1 MTILIF
7 NSWLDISSLTSCP
20 PCLKCSSPKKSL
32 PLKMQLAA
40 TTDLWDRPMNSS
52 SVASDR
58 KIFFCSTKSSSLG
71 TGPSSD
77 FATFYQTRVQSSTRL
92 VNNWL
97 ALNKAV
103 ETCSMCLWP
112 MKMPTQYLRTTHYV
126 ILSLMILKI
135 LLASRLVTVV

>member
-1 MTILIF
+1 MQITNSRYSVNQQGEGGTLCKFSTNRGSNKITIYIVFGQSFMTILIF

-32 PLKMQLAA
+32 PLKMQLVA

-77 FATFYQTRVQSSTRL
+77 FATFHQTRVQSSTRL
-92 VNNWL
+92 VNN
-97 ALNKAV
+97 
-103 ETCSMCLWP
+103 
-112 MKMPTQYLRTTHYV
+112 
-126 ILSLMILKI
+126 
-135 LLASRLVTVV
+135 